1 MIVLTMTL
9 WYVVVSAFTAWAFAY
24 DKEQARNRGRRV
36 AESTL
41 HLLTIAGGA
50 TGALIAMELYRHKTR
65 HMSFWIIGWSALALH
80 LALLVVVQSGVLPL
94 HTVGFCISPQKGK
107 VNDIGYEVT
116 AIGVPA
122 PPPSC
127 RRRSAPAPA

>member
-9 WYVVVSAFTAWAFAY
+9 WYVVVSAFTAWAFVY

-36 AESTL
+36 PESTL

-50 TGALIAMELYRHKTR
+50 TGALIAMERYRHKTR

-94 HTVGFCISPQKGK
+94 HTLFAL
-107 VNDIGYEVT
+107 D
-116 AIGVPA
+116 
-122 PPPSC
+122 
-127 RRRSAPAPA
+127 